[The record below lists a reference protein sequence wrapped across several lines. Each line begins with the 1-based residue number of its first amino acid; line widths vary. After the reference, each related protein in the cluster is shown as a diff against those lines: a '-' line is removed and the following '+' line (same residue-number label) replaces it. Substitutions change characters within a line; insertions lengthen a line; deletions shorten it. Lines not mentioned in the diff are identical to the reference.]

1 MALAALFHAVS
12 ELLPDSVKNALPDP
26 SGAFSSLLKSANF
39 TSDSRH
45 ADL

>member
-26 SGAFSSLLKSANF
+26 SGAFSSLLKPANF
-39 TSDSRH
+39 TSDSRQG
-45 ADL
+45 DL